1 MKVCSLKP
9 FLTLAAAL
17 LCLPLSACSA
27 MTFFY
32 SAEAIEGWVVDAD
45 TGKPLEE
52 VIVVAHW
59 RLKGGFEGGTTI
71 RELQI
76 FESVTDRDG
85 RYAFPAWG
93 PRFALSGNLKSPSPS
108 ILFFK
113 QGYKFL
119 GVDNNWYPGRD
130 MSKSD
135 WNGKTVKLER
145 FNGTLVEYAQ
155 HLWGLNNDL
164 WTAGY
169 AVGHRAGD
177 YCGWKSFPNML
188 RAMDELEVKL
198 KPLRL
203 MNRTVAA
210 SLRAADKQLL
220 AAGCGTVSDL
230 LGK

>member
-1 MKVCSLKP
+1 MRLCSVRP

-32 SAEAIEGWVVDAD
+32 SAEAIEGWVVDAE
-45 TGKPLEE
+45 TGKPLEG

-59 RLKGGFEGGTTI
+59 RLKGGFEGGTPI

-93 PRFALSGNLKSPSPS
+93 PRFALSGHLTHETPE
-108 ILFFK
+108 ILLFK
-113 QGYKFL
+113 QGYKFQSL
-119 GVDNNWYPGRD
+119 GNNWYPGVDTTR
-130 MSKSD
+130 SE

-155 HLWGLNNDL
+155 HLRGLNNDL
-164 WTAGY
+164 WTAGF
-169 AVGHRAGD
+169 AVGYLAGD
-177 YCGWKSFPNML
+177 FCGWKSFPNML
-188 RAMDELEVKL
+188 KAMDELEEKL

-203 MNRTVAA
+203 MHRTVAA
-210 SLRAADKQLL
+210 QLRDADPVLRSLS
-220 AAGCGTVSDL
+220 CGPVSDL